1 MEPTKFPEYI
11 LFRKLVK
18 VIAIFLT
25 NQHMKT
31 VGTRVSFICRS
42 LMMQKRV
49 PIVDSAEEL
58 ASLEAKV

>member
-11 LFRKLVK
+11 LFQKLVK
-18 VIAIFLT
+18 VIAIFLS
-25 NQHMKT
+25 NKHMKT
-31 VGTRVSFICRS
+31 VGKRVSFICPS
-42 LMMQKRV
+42 LKMQKRV